1 MFINF
6 KRLLLTLYRLEEGQ
20 QQILAK
26 LDELERK
33 KEQFVQE
40 PKEKAADEWLQEG
53 LSNIMAF
60 QAGGKKGEK
69 E

>member
-33 KEQFVQE
+33 KEQLVQE
-40 PKEKAADEWLQEG
+40 PKEKEADEWLQEG

-60 QAGGKKGEK
+60 QAGGKKGKK